1 MTMQNFQKLAL
12 ACVVTVLL
20 GCTTDQSTINSK
32 VEAKSN
38 ITFIDIGKF
47 DSELHASLI
56 GKANEPIVVSF
67 YDKVSPNEVPPR
79 LQKWLTSV
87 ERNGGKVE
95 IEPPP
100 NEFAAKDPMLLISL
114 FSGLFSSMKAITQI
128 QDEQVI
134 KAAKGR
140 TAVISLERNAAKQLV
155 VGKVTFVKTAN

>member
-1 MTMQNFQKLAL
+1 MTIPNFKAV
-12 ACVVTVLL
+12 VVTCLVAALL
-20 GCTTDQSTINSK
+20 GCTTDQSVVNSK
-32 VEAKSN
+32 VEPKSN

-56 GKANEPIVVSF
+56 SKSDEPIVVSF
-67 YDKVSPNEVPPR
+67 YDKVSPNDVPAR

-100 NEFAAKDPMLLISL
+100 NEFAPKDPMLLISL

-155 VGKVTFVKTAN
+155 VGKVTFVKTTH